1 MRITVTIDRTVETP
15 ALIDSGAGG
24 TFIDE
29 AFAHTNHI
37 ALTPLITPLPVYNVD
52 GTLNKLGKITHYT
65 WRDISIA
72 GITRRTRLLATSLG
86 KETIILGLPWLRRTN
101 AQINWQSGEV
111 TLPDP
116 VETTPPKR
124 PQATVEDDPEEH
136 KESPTPRAQVYAA
149 IMSDF
154 LPEIPI
160 EQHEAPPTI
169 PDDEL
174 EPDDLLIAY
183 IHGQPVVGIFN
194 DTHEGPLTPE
204 HRTTDEGPELTR
216 IGRIAPWRHSKR
228 FSYEQ
233 RCWTLA
239 RVNPAMEMAQKQ
251 YAEQGPKTTESTIPS
266 DYQDYQDVFEKKAS
280 ERFPESRPYDHAIDL
295 KPDFVPKSCKVYPL
309 PLKQQ
314 ALMDEFIDENLR
326 KGYIRPSKSPMASPF
341 FFVAKKDGSLRPCQ
355 DYRYLNDGT
364 IKNAYPIPLVQ
375 ELVDKLKGA
384 TVFSKFDLR
393 SGYTNVRIKE
403 GDQWKAAFKCS
414 RGLFEPTVMFFGMC
428 NSPATFQAMMD
439 HLFED
444 MIEEGWL
451 VIYMD
456 DMLLFSKDLKTHQ
469 ERTRRI
475 LQRLRENDLYLKP
488 EKCVFDVSQVEFLG
502 LIVQPDTLAMDP
514 VKLQGIKD
522 WPTPTSVKGVRSFL
536 GFANFYRRF
545 ISGYSNLTRPLHD
558 LTKKDRTWSWTEVEQ
573 EAFDALK
580 HKFISSP
587 VLLMPD
593 KTKPFSVESDASK
606 FASGAVLR
614 QTDTNGDIH
623 PCAYLSKSF
632 NAAERNYEIY
642 DRELLGIIRALDEW
656 CHYLEGSPHPV
667 EVLSDHK
674 NLTYFRT
681 AQKLNRRQARWSLR
695 LSQFNLQL
703 KHVPG
708 TQMVQS
714 DTLSRLQNLNLED
727 NDNDAIVLLPDNLF
741 IAAMDPDLEDDD
753 NDPVVL
759 LPDNLFIAAMD
770 TTLADRIRAVQAK
783 DQVVMDALAAA
794 KDGTVLPMKS
804 TLEDWSFEDGLV
816 FFQSRCY
823 VPPDQDLRREVVRRY
838 HDLRPMGH
846 PGQFGTLEL
855 LRREYWWPGMSVF
868 VRNYVQGCAACQ
880 QSKPN
885 THPTSPPLMP
895 IPAKANA
902 RPFETTTIDFITDLP
917 PSNGF
922 DSIMVM
928 ADHDATKGVI
938 LSPCSKT
945 IDALETTRLIHRDLY
960 KRFGLPSRIISDRG
974 PQFASKVFQELTKLL
989 GVKSSL
995 STAYHPQTDG
1005 GTERMNQEIEAYL
1018 RAFCG
1023 NNATTW
1029 ADYLPDI
1036 EFTHNQRLAQNRNAS
1051 PFFLMMGYN
1060 PRAIPTVVPKT
1071 TVPAVEERLE
1081 NLEKAR
1087 QEAMAAHELARQR
1100 MAERITRGFTPFTK
1114 GQKVWLEAKNLRFL
1128 KDHKKLAMK
1137 RQGPFEI
1144 IEVLGPLTYKLKLPS
1159 QWQIHDVFHAAL
1171 LTPYREN
1178 DTHGPNFELP
1188 PPDLIAG
1195 EEEYEVEAI
1204 VGHRK
1209 RYGKM
1214 QFFVKWKGYPTSEN
1228 SWEPVTNLENADELL
1243 SAYKKLHRL

>member
-1 MRITVTIDRTVETP
+1 MRIPVTIDRTVETP

-29 AFAHTNHI
+29 TFARNHHI

-72 GITRRTRLLATSLG
+72 GVTRRTRLLATSLG
-86 KETIILGLPWLRRTN
+86 KESIILGLPWLRRTN

-111 TLPDP
+111 ALQDP
-116 VETTPPKR
+116 VETTSTKR
-124 PQATVEDDPEEH
+124 PRTTVED
-136 KESPTPRAQVYAA
+136 T
-149 IMSDF
+149 
-154 LPEIPI
+154 
-160 EQHEAPPTI
+160 
-169 PDDEL
+169 PDDPTEGPMSSTQVHATTMDNVVSEPLEEPPSATSVSDEGEEEL

-183 IHGQPVVGIFN
+183 IHGEPVIGIFN
-194 DTHEGPLTPE
+194 DTSEDPLTTE
-204 HRTTDEGPELTR
+204 HRTTDNGPEVAT
-216 IGRIAPWRHSKR
+216 IGRVVPLKGSKR
-228 FSYEQ
+228 FSYGQ
-233 RCWTLA
+233 RCWIRA
-239 RVNPAMEMAQKQ
+239 KINPAMEMAQKQ
-251 YAEQGPKTTESTIPS
+251 YAETGPKTTETTIPV
-266 DYQDYQDVFEKKAS
+266 DYEGYRDVFEKKAS

-309 PLKQQ
+309 PLEQHK
-314 ALMDEFIDENLR
+314 LMEEFIDENLR

-355 DYRYLNDGT
+355 DYRILNEGT
-364 IKNAYPIPLVQ
+364 VKNAYPIPLVQ

-384 TVFSKFDLR
+384 TVFSKLDLR
-393 SGYTNVRIKE
+393 SGYNNVRIKD

-414 RGLFEPTVMFFGMC
+414 RGLFEPMVMYFGLC
-428 NSPATFQAMMD
+428 NSPATFQAMMND
-439 HLFED
+439 LFED

-456 DMLLFSKDLKTHQ
+456 DMLLFSKDLKTHR
-469 ERTRRI
+469 ERTRRV

-488 EKCVFDVSQVEFLG
+488 EKCVFDVKEVEFLG
-502 LIVQPDTLAMDP
+502 LVVKPDTLEMDP

-522 WPTPTSVKGVRSFL
+522 WPVPTSVKGVRSFL

-545 ISGYSNLTRPLHD
+545 ISNYSNLTRPLHD
-558 LTKKDRTWSWTEVEQ
+558 LTKKDRTTWSWTEVEQ
-573 EAFDALK
+573 EAFDKLK
-580 HKFISSP
+580 QKFISSP

-614 QTDTNGDIH
+614 QTDTNGDVH

-656 CHYLEGSPHPV
+656 RHYLEGSPHPV

-703 KHVPG
+703 RHVAG

-727 NDNDAIVLLPDNLF
+727 NDNDDMVLLPDHLF
-741 IAAMDPDLEDDD
+741 ISAMD
-753 NDPVVL
+753 V
-759 LPDNLFIAAMD
+759 A
-770 TTLADRIRAVQAK
+770 LADKIRTVQAK
-783 DQVVMDALAAA
+783 DQVVIDALAAA

-804 TLEDWSFEDGLV
+804 TLEDWSFNDGLV
-816 FFQSRCY
+816 FFQGRCY
-823 VPPDQDLRREVVRRY
+823 IPPDQDLRREVVRRY

-855 LRREYWWPGMSVF
+855 LKREYWWPGMAVF

-945 IDALETTRLIHRDLY
+945 IDALETTHLIHRDLY

-989 GVKSSL
+989 GVKSSM

-1060 PRAIPTVVPKT
+1060 PRAIPAVVPKT

-1100 MAERITRGFTPFTK
+1100 MAERVTRGFTPFTK

-1144 IEVLGPLTYKLKLPS
+1144 TEVLGPLTYKLKLPS

-1243 SAYKKLHRL
+1243 SAYKRLHRL